1 MTLLLGG
8 FYSIYHRI
16 NYIASMHFSSNVKEK
31 LYRRNTIYC
40 VY

>member
-1 MTLLLGG
+1 MD
-8 FYSIYHRI
+8 HRI
-16 NYIASMHFSSNVKEK
+16 NYIATYAFSSNVKEK

>member
-8 FYSIYHRI
+8 FYCMEYRT
-16 NYIASMHFSSNVKEK
+16 NYIATYAFSSNLNEK
-31 LYRRNTIYC
+31 LYRRNTIYR

>member
-8 FYSIYHRI
+8 FYSIDYRI
-16 NYIASMHFSSNVKEK
+16 NYIAPMHFSSNVKEK
-31 LYRRNTIYC
+31 VYRRNTIYC

>member
-1 MTLLLGG
+1 ME
-8 FYSIYHRI
+8 HRT
-16 NYIASMHFSSNVKEK
+16 NYIAIYAFFSNLKKK